1 MKIKEYKE
9 LEERINNQ
17 NFNRSYKTI
26 NVVLTV
32 LSYFGHI
39 TSIFLAYFLLSN
51 IIESVMT
58 GNVLVAGVATVFL
71 LGGLELLKRDMFDK
85 FSISYLKLKGITKE
99 VMPLFFISLTI
110 ISLSFYAS
118 IKGAAE
124 FSSKS
129 AEIEVKGKETIK
141 TYNDSL
147 TKVYNN
153 EIKVLEDNFKSKDEI
168 LTNLQNL
175 ALTQRLSKDQRTTI
189 SDLSQQKKDIQ
200 QQVADKKTEL
210 SNKIK
215 EHEEGVTTEAAGK
228 KEDNSKNSIMFI
240 IISTLI
246 ELTILAG
253 VFFNEYYKFRSYNE
267 YRTKLEKDPGYQKWL
282 LYDQILN
289 IIYTDDTKMNQ
300 KLPSNKAII
309 DMCKANGIIVLP
321 KDLVDFLKVITNIG
335 IIKSSGSSKYINK
348 TKDLAEEY
356 LRKQYN
362 IE

>member
-1 MKIKEYKE
+1 MKIEKFKE
-9 LEERINNQ
+9 LEKKINGQ
-17 NFNRSYKTI
+17 NFNQSYKTI
-26 NVVLTV
+26 NIVLTV

-39 TSIFLAYFLLSN
+39 ASIFLAYFMLTKV
-51 IIESVMT
+51 IEGAMT
-58 GNVLVAGVATVFL
+58 GNIIIAGIASVFL

-85 FSISYLKLKGITKE
+85 FSISFLKLKGITKE
-99 VMPLFFISLTI
+99 VLPLFFISLSI

-147 TKVYNN
+147 TKVYGD
-153 EIKVLEDNFKSKDEI
+153 EIKGLEDSFKSKDET

-175 ALTQRLSKDQRTTI
+175 ALTQKLSKDQRITI
-189 SDLSQQKKDIQ
+189 SDLSTQKKDIQ
-200 QQVADKKTEL
+200 QQVTDKKTEL
-210 SNKIK
+210 ATKIK
-215 EHEEGVTTEAAGK
+215 EHETVVTTEAASK
-228 KEDNSKNSIMFI
+228 KEDNSKNSLMFI

-267 YRTKLEKDPGYQKWL
+267 FRDKIEKDPNYQKWL
-282 LYDQILN
+282 LYDEMLKVIF
-289 IIYTDDTKMNQ
+289 TEDTKVNQ

-309 DMCKANGIIVLP
+309 DMCKANSLFILPRDII
-321 KDLVDFLKVITNIG
+321 DFIRLLNSINI
-335 IIKSSGSSKYINK
+335 IRTSGSAKYFGKQREIAFE
-348 TKDLAEEY
+348 T
-356 LRKQYN
+356 LRRHFN

>member
-1 MKIKEYKE
+1 MKYDEYKK
-9 LEERINNQ
+9 LEHTITNQ
-17 NFNRSYKTI
+17 NFNQNYKTI
-26 NVVLTV
+26 NIVLII

-39 TSIFLAYFLLSN
+39 ASIFLAYFMLTKV
-51 IIESVMT
+51 IEGAMT
-58 GNVLVAGVATVFL
+58 GNIVIAGISSVIL
-71 LGGLELLKRDMFDK
+71 LFGLELLKRNMFDR
-85 FSISYLKLKGITKE
+85 FSISYLKLKGLTKE
-99 VMPLFFISLTI
+99 VLPLFFISLSI

-129 AEIEVKGKETIK
+129 VEIEVKGKETIK

-147 TKVYNN
+147 TKVYGD
-153 EIKVLEDNFKSKDEI
+153 EIKGLEDSFKSKDET

-189 SDLSQQKKDIQ
+189 SDLSTQKKEIQ
-200 QQVADKKTEL
+200 QQVSDKKTEL
-210 SNKIK
+210 ATKIK
-215 EHEEGVTTEAAGK
+215 EHETGVTTEAAGK

-267 YRTKLEKDPGYQKWL
+267 FRDKIEKDPNYQKWL
-282 LYDQILN
+282 LYDEMLKVIF
-289 IIYTDDTKMNQ
+289 TEDTKVNQ

-309 DMCKANGIIVLP
+309 DMCKASDIIVLP
-321 KDLVDFLKVITNIG
+321 KDVINFVKVIANLN
-335 IIKSSGSSKYINK
+335 IIKVSGSAKYFGK
-348 TKDLAEEY
+348 QREMAFET
-356 LRKQYN
+356 LRKHFN

>member
-1 MKIKEYKE
+1 MKIEKFKE
-9 LEERINNQ
+9 LEKKINGQ
-17 NFNRSYKTI
+17 NFNQSYKTI
-26 NVVLTV
+26 NIVLTV

-39 TSIFLAYFLLSN
+39 ASIFLAYFMLTKV
-51 IIESVMT
+51 IEGAMT
-58 GNVLVAGVATVFL
+58 GNIIIAGIASVFL

-85 FSISYLKLKGITKE
+85 FSISFLKLKGITKE
-99 VMPLFFISLTI
+99 VLPLFFISLSI

-147 TKVYNN
+147 TKVYGD
-153 EIKVLEDNFKSKDEI
+153 EIKGLEDSFKSKDET

-175 ALTQRLSKDQRTTI
+175 ALTQKLSKDQRTTI
-189 SDLSQQKKDIQ
+189 SDLSTQKKEIQ
-200 QQVADKKTEL
+200 QQVTDKKTEL
-210 SNKIK
+210 ATKIK
-215 EHEEGVTTEAAGK
+215 EHETGVTTEAVSK
-228 KEDNSKNSIMFI
+228 KEDNSKNSLMFI

-267 YRTKLEKDPGYQKWL
+267 FRDKIEKDPNYQKWL
-282 LYDQILN
+282 LYDEMLKVIF
-289 IIYTDDTKMNQ
+289 TEDTKVNQ

-309 DMCKANGIIVLP
+309 DMCKASDIIVLP
-321 KDLVDFLKVITNIG
+321 KDVINFVKVIANLN
-335 IIKSSGSSKYINK
+335 IIKVSGSAKYFGK
-348 TKDLAEEY
+348 QRDMAFET
-356 LRKQYN
+356 LRKHFN

>member
-1 MKIKEYKE
+1 MD
-9 LEERINNQ
+9 INFHQ
-17 NFNRSYKTI
+17 SYKTI
-26 NVVLTV
+26 IIVLTA

-39 TSIFLAYFLLSN
+39 ASIFLAYFMLSKV
-51 IIESVMT
+51 IEGAMT
-58 GNVLVAGVATVFL
+58 GNIVVAGIASVIL
-71 LGGLELLKRDMFDK
+71 LGGLGLLKRDMFDK

-99 VMPLFFISLTI
+99 VLPLFFISLTI

-118 IKGAAE
+118 IKGASE

-129 AEIEVKGKETIK
+129 TEIEVKGKETIK

-147 TKVYNN
+147 TKVYND
-153 EIKVLEDNFKSKDEI
+153 EIKGLEDSFKSKDET

-189 SDLSQQKKDIQ
+189 SDLSTQKKEIQ
-200 QQVADKKTEL
+200 QQVTDKKTEL
-210 SNKIK
+210 ATKIK
-215 EHEEGVTTEAAGK
+215 EHETGITTEAASK
-228 KEDNSKNSIMFI
+228 KEDNSKNLLMFI

-267 YRTKLEKDPGYQKWL
+267 FRDKIEKDPNYQKCF
-282 LYDQILN
+282 LYEEMLQVIF
-289 IIYTDDTKMNQ
+289 TEDTKVNQ

-309 DMCKANGIIVLP
+309 DMCKASDIIVLP
-321 KDLVDFLKVITNIG
+321 KAVINFVKVIANLNI
-335 IIKSSGSSKYINK
+335 IRVSGSAKYFGK
-348 TKDLAEEY
+348 QRDMAFEA
-356 LRKQYN
+356 LRKHFN

>member
-1 MKIKEYKE
+1 MKINDYKK
-9 LEERINNQ
+9 LEEKITNQ
-17 NFNRSYKTI
+17 NFNKSYKTI
-26 NVVLTV
+26 NIVLLI

-39 TSIFLAYFLLSN
+39 ASIFLAYFMLSKV
-51 IIESVMT
+51 IEGAMT
-58 GNVLVAGVATVFL
+58 GNIIVAGIASVVL

-85 FSISYLKLKGITKE
+85 FSISFLKLKGITKE
-99 VMPLFFISLTI
+99 VLPLFFISLTI

-147 TKVYNN
+147 TKVYND
-153 EIKVLEDNFKSKDEI
+153 EIKGLEDNFKSKDEI
-168 LTNLQNL
+168 LTNLQTL

-189 SDLSQQKKDIQ
+189 SDLSQEKKDIQ

-215 EHEEGVTTEAAGK
+215 EHETGVTTEAASK
-228 KEDNSKNSIMFI
+228 KEDNSNNSILFVI
-240 IISTLI
+240 LSTLI
-246 ELTILAG
+246 EFIILAG

-267 YRTKLEKDPGYQKWL
+267 FRGKLEKDPGYQKWL

-321 KDLVDFLKVITNIG
+321 KDLIDFLKVITNIG

>member
-1 MKIKEYKE
+1 MKINDYKK
-9 LEERINNQ
+9 LEEKITNQ
-17 NFNRSYKTI
+17 NFNKSYKTI
-26 NVVLTV
+26 NIVLTI

-39 TSIFLAYFLLSN
+39 ASIFLAYFMLSKV
-51 IIESVMT
+51 IEGAMT
-58 GNVLVAGVATVFL
+58 GNIIVAGIASVVL

-85 FSISYLKLKGITKE
+85 FSINFLKLKGITKE
-99 VMPLFFISLTI
+99 VLPLFFISLTI

-147 TKVYNN
+147 TKVYND
-153 EIKVLEDNFKSKDEI
+153 EIKGLEDNFKSKDEI
-168 LTNLQNL
+168 LTNLQTL

-189 SDLSQQKKDIQ
+189 SDLSVQKKDIQ
-200 QQVADKKTEL
+200 QQVTDKKTEL
-210 SNKIK
+210 ATKIK
-215 EHEEGVTTEAAGK
+215 EHETGVTTEAAGK
-228 KEDNSKNSIMFI
+228 KDDNNKNSIMFI

-267 YRTKLEKDPGYQKWL
+267 FRTKLEKDPGYQKWL
-282 LYDQILN
+282 LYDQMLH
-289 IIYTDDTKMNQ
+289 IIYTEDTKMNQ

-321 KDLVDFLKVITNIG
+321 KDLSDFLKIITNIG
-335 IIKSSGSSKYINK
+335 IIKVSGSAKYINK

>member
-1 MKIKEYKE
+1 MKIEKFKE
-9 LEERINNQ
+9 LEKKINGQ
-17 NFNRSYKTI
+17 NFNQSYKTI
-26 NVVLTV
+26 NIVLTV

-39 TSIFLAYFLLSN
+39 ASIFLAYFMLTKV
-51 IIESVMT
+51 IEGAMT
-58 GNVLVAGVATVFL
+58 GNIIVAGIASVIL
-71 LGGLELLKRDMFDK
+71 LAGLELLKRDMFDK
-85 FSISYLKLKGITKE
+85 FSISFLKLRGITKE
-99 VMPLFFISLTI
+99 VLPLFFISLTI

-147 TKVYNN
+147 TKVYTD
-153 EIKVLEDNFKSKDEI
+153 EIKGLEDSFKSKDEI
-168 LTNLQNL
+168 LTNLQTL

-189 SDLSQQKKDIQ
+189 SDLSTQKKEIQ
-200 QQVADKKTEL
+200 QQVTDKKTEL
-210 SNKIK
+210 ATKIK
-215 EHEEGVTTEAAGK
+215 EHETGVTTEAAGK
-228 KEDNSKNSIMFI
+228 KEDNSKNSLMFI

-267 YRTKLEKDPGYQKWL
+267 FRDKIEKDPNYQKWL
-282 LYDQILN
+282 LYDEMLKVIF
-289 IIYTDDTKMNQ
+289 TEDTKVNQ

-309 DMCKANGIIVLP
+309 DMCKASDIIVLP
-321 KDLVDFLKVITNIG
+321 KDVINFVKVIANLN
-335 IIKSSGSSKYINK
+335 IIKVSGSAKYFGK
-348 TKDLAEEY
+348 QRDMAFET
-356 LRKQYN
+356 LRKHFN

>member
-17 NFNRSYKTI
+17 NFNKSYKTI
-26 NVVLTV
+26 NIVLTA

-39 TSIFLAYFLLSN
+39 ASIFLAYFMLSK
-51 IIESVMT
+51 IIEGAMT
-58 GNVLVAGVATVFL
+58 DNIVIAGVASVIL

-147 TKVYNN
+147 TKVYTD
-153 EIKVLEDNFKSKDEI
+153 EIKGLEDNFKSKDEI
-168 LTNLQNL
+168 LTNLQTL

-210 SNKIK
+210 TNKIK
-215 EHEEGVTTEAAGK
+215 EHEEGVTTEAASK
-228 KEDNSKNSIMFI
+228 KEDNSKNSIMFV

-267 YRTKLEKDPGYQKWL
+267 YRSVLEKDPGYQKWL

-321 KDLVDFLKVITNIG
+321 KDLIDFLKVITNIG

>member
-1 MKIKEYKE
+1 
-9 LEERINNQ
+9 
-17 NFNRSYKTI
+17 
-26 NVVLTV
+26 
-32 LSYFGHI
+32 
-39 TSIFLAYFLLSN
+39 
-51 IIESVMT
+51 
-58 GNVLVAGVATVFL
+58 
-71 LGGLELLKRDMFDK
+71 MFDK

-99 VMPLFFISLTI
+99 VLPLFFISLTI

-147 TKVYNN
+147 TKVYGD
-153 EIKVLEDNFKSKDEI
+153 EIKGLEDSFKSKDEI
-168 LTNLQNL
+168 LTNLQTL

-189 SDLSQQKKDIQ
+189 SDLSTQKKEIQ
-200 QQVADKKTEL
+200 QQVTDKKTEL
-210 SNKIK
+210 ANKIK
-215 EHEEGVTTEAAGK
+215 EHETGVTTEAAGK
-228 KEDNSKNSIMFI
+228 KEDNSKNSIIFI

-267 YRTKLEKDPGYQKWL
+267 FRDKIEKDPNYQKWL
-282 LYDQILN
+282 LYDEILN
-289 IIYTDDTKMNQ
+289 VIFTEDTKINQ

-309 DMCKANGIIVLP
+309 DMCKASDIIVLQ
-321 KDLVDFLKVITNIG
+321 KDVINFVKVMTNLN
-335 IIKSSGSSKYINK
+335 IIRVSGSAKYFGK
-348 TKDLAEEY
+348 QREMAFET
-356 LRKQYN
+356 LRKHFN

>member
-1 MKIKEYKE
+1 MKIEKFKE
-9 LEERINNQ
+9 LEKKINGQ
-17 NFNRSYKTI
+17 NFNQSYKTI
-26 NVVLTV
+26 NIVLTV

-39 TSIFLAYFLLSN
+39 ASIFLAYFMLTKV
-51 IIESVMT
+51 IEGAMT
-58 GNVLVAGVATVFL
+58 GNIIIAGIASVIL
-71 LGGLELLKRDMFDK
+71 LAGLELLKRDMFDK

-99 VMPLFFISLTI
+99 VLPLFFISLSI

-147 TKVYNN
+147 TKVYGD
-153 EIKVLEDNFKSKDEI
+153 EIKGLEDSFKSKDET

-175 ALTQRLSKDQRTTI
+175 ALTQKLSKDQRTTI
-189 SDLSQQKKDIQ
+189 SDLSTQKKDIQ
-200 QQVADKKTEL
+200 QQVTDKKTEL
-210 SNKIK
+210 ATKIK
-215 EHEEGVTTEAAGK
+215 EHEAGVTTEAAGK

-267 YRTKLEKDPGYQKWL
+267 FRDKIEKDPNYQKWL
-282 LYDQILN
+282 LYDEMLKVIF
-289 IIYTDDTKMNQ
+289 TEDTKVNQ

-309 DMCKANGIIVLP
+309 DMCKANSLFILPRDII
-321 KDLVDFLKVITNIG
+321 DFIRLLNSINI
-335 IIKSSGSSKYINK
+335 IRTSGSAKYFGKQREIAFE
-348 TKDLAEEY
+348 T
-356 LRKQYN
+356 LRRHFN

>member
-1 MKIKEYKE
+1 MKYDEYKK
-9 LEERINNQ
+9 LEESINNQ
-17 NFNRSYKTI
+17 NFNQNYKTI
-26 NVVLTV
+26 NIVLKI

-39 TSIFLAYFLLSN
+39 ASIFLAYFMLSKIIEGAMTSN
-51 IIESVMT
+51 I
-58 GNVLVAGVATVFL
+58 LVAGIASVVL
-71 LGGLELLKRDMFDK
+71 LSGLELLKRNMFDR
-85 FSISYLKLKGITKE
+85 FSISFLKLKGITKE
-99 VMPLFFISLTI
+99 VLPLFFISLSI

-129 AEIEVKGKETIK
+129 VEIEVKGKETIK

-147 TKVYNN
+147 TKVYND

-168 LTNLQNL
+168 LTNLQTL

-189 SDLSQQKKDIQ
+189 SDLSTQKKDIQ

-210 SNKIK
+210 ANKIK
-215 EHEEGVTTEAAGK
+215 EHETGVTTEAASK
-228 KEDNSKNSIMFI
+228 KEDNSKNSLMFV

-267 YRTKLEKDPGYQKWL
+267 FRSKLEKDPGYQKWL
-282 LYDQILN
+282 LYDQMLH
-289 IIYTDDTKMNQ
+289 IIYTEDTKMNQ

-321 KDLVDFLKVITNIG
+321 KDLSDFLKILTNIG
-335 IIKSSGSSKYINK
+335 IIKVSGSSKYINK

>member
-1 MKIKEYKE
+1 MKYDEYKK
-9 LEERINNQ
+9 LEESINNQ
-17 NFNRSYKTI
+17 NFNKNYKTI
-26 NVVLTV
+26 NIVLKI

-39 TSIFLAYFLLSN
+39 ASIFLAYFMLSKV
-51 IIESVMT
+51 IEGAMT
-58 GNVLVAGVATVFL
+58 GNIIVAGGASVVL
-71 LGGLELLKRDMFDK
+71 LSGLELLKRNMFDR

-99 VMPLFFISLTI
+99 VLPLFLISLTM
-110 ISLSFYAS
+110 ISLSFYAT
-118 IKGAAE
+118 INGASE

-129 AEIEVKGKETIK
+129 VEIEVKVKETIK

-147 TKVYNN
+147 TKVYSG
-153 EIKVLEDNFKSKDEI
+153 EIKGLEDSFKSKDEI

-200 QQVADKKTEL
+200 QQVLDKKTEL
-210 SNKIK
+210 VNKIK
-215 EHEEGVTTEAAGK
+215 EHQEEVTTESTSK
-228 KEDNSKNSIMFI
+228 KEDNSKNTIMFVI
-240 IISTLI
+240 LSSLI
-246 ELTILAG
+246 ELIILAG

-267 YRTKLEKDPGYQKWL
+267 FRNKLEKDPGYQKWL

-289 IIYTDDTKMNQ
+289 VIYTDDIKMNQ
-300 KLPSNKAII
+300 KLPSNRAII
-309 DMCKANGIIVLP
+309 DMCMANGIVVLP
-321 KDLVDFLKVITNIG
+321 KDLTDFLKVITNIG
-335 IIKSSGSSKYINK
+335 IVKSSGSSKYINK

>member
-1 MKIKEYKE
+1 MKIEKFKE
-9 LEERINNQ
+9 LEKKINGQ
-17 NFNRSYKTI
+17 NFNQSYKTI
-26 NVVLTV
+26 NIVLTV

-39 TSIFLAYFLLSN
+39 ASIFLAYFMLSKV
-51 IIESVMT
+51 IEGAMT
-58 GNVLVAGVATVFL
+58 GNIIIAGVASVVL

-99 VMPLFFISLTI
+99 VLPLFFISLTI

-129 AEIEVKGKETIK
+129 VEIEVKGKETIK

-147 TKVYNN
+147 TKVYGD
-153 EIKVLEDNFKSKDEI
+153 EIKGLEDSFKSKDET

-189 SDLSQQKKDIQ
+189 SDLSTQKKEIQ
-200 QQVADKKTEL
+200 QQVTDKKTEL
-210 SNKIK
+210 ANKIK
-215 EHEEGVTTEAAGK
+215 EHENGVTTEAASK

-267 YRTKLEKDPGYQKWL
+267 FRDKIEKDPNYQKWL
-282 LYDQILN
+282 LYDEILN
-289 IIYTDDTKMNQ
+289 VIFTEDTKVNQ
-300 KLPSNKAII
+300 KLPSNKVII
-309 DMCKANGIIVLP
+309 DMAKASDIIVLP
-321 KDLVDFLKVITNIG
+321 KDVINFVKVMANLNI
-335 IIKSSGSSKYINK
+335 IRVSGSAKYFGK
-348 TKDLAEEY
+348 QREMAFET
-356 LRKQYN
+356 LRKHFN

>member
-1 MKIKEYKE
+1 MKYNEYKK
-9 LEERINNQ
+9 LEESINNQ
-17 NFNRSYKTI
+17 SFHHNYKTI
-26 NVVLTV
+26 NIVLTI
-32 LSYFGHI
+32 LSYFGHV
-39 TSIFLAYFLLSN
+39 TSIFLAYFMLSK
-51 IIESVMT
+51 IIEGAVT
-58 GNVLVAGVATVFL
+58 NNLIIVFISSILL
-71 LGGLELLKRDMFDK
+71 LGGIELLKRNIFDR
-85 FSISYLKLKGITKE
+85 FSISYLKLGLKKE
-99 VMPLFFISLTI
+99 VLPLLFLSILI

-129 AEIEVKGKETIK
+129 EEIEVKGKETIK

-147 TKVYNN
+147 TKVYND
-153 EIKVLEDNFKSKDEI
+153 EIKGLEDNFKSKDEI
-168 LTNLQNL
+168 LTNLQTL

-215 EHEEGVTTEAAGK
+215 EHETGVTTEAASK
-228 KEDNSKNSIMFI
+228 KEDNSNNSIMFV

-253 VFFNEYYKFRSYNE
+253 VYFAEYYKFRSYKE
-267 YRTKLEKDPGYQKWL
+267 FRDKIEKDPGYQKWL
-282 LYDQILN
+282 LYDQILSV
-289 IIYTDDTKMNQ
+289 IYTEDTKMNQ

-321 KDLVDFLKVITNIG
+321 KDLIDFLKVITNIG
-335 IIKSSGSSKYINK
+335 IIKSNGSSKYINK
-348 TKDLAEEY
+348 PKDLAEEY